1 MRLTAGRRATTDY
14 EPDVL
19 RARRVHFL
27 VKSHCFSFA
36 IGKGCRLDFGWG
48 FPFAVKA
55 VGNTT
60 QILDPVIDQ
69 SQGEIFLM
77 RATLGK
83 ENGLDAA
90 HLPIVRSGVYVKED
104 RIGEA
109 RDGREPDQSDN
120 ESEDF
125 GWADG
130 LQAYSNHRNYDL
142 YKQRACH
149 PVAAPKNLR
158 S

>member
-1 MRLTAGRRATTDY
+1 
-14 EPDVL
+14 PDVL
-19 RARRVHFL
+19 RPRRVDFL
-27 VKSHCFSFA
+27 VKSQCFSFA

-48 FPFAVKA
+48 FPIAVKA

-77 RATLGK
+77 RAARGE

-90 HLPIVRSGVYVKED
+90 HLPIVRSGVYVEED
-104 RIGEA
+104 RVGQA

-120 ESEDF
+120 E
-125 GWADG
+125 G
-130 LQAYSNHRNYDL
+130 
-142 YKQRACH
+142 
-149 PVAAPKNLR
+149 
-158 S
+158 